1 MPDRTVQLIV
11 EPEEAGSRLD
21 RFLAARLPD
30 LSRSAV
36 QRLIAQGL
44 VHLSAGT
51 AKPSLSVGAGLE
63 VDLTVPAPA
72 PATLEPEN
80 LPLVVLYDDADIV
93 VVDKAPGVVVHP
105 GAGHARGTLVNALL
119 HHIGGLSGI
128 GGAMRPGIVHR
139 LDRGTSGVMTVAK
152 HDRAH
157 RELARQFREREVTKE
172 YVALVWGRPRAGQAI
187 DLPIGRDPRH
197 RRKMSTRARQARS
210 ASTRIVDIEPLAG
223 VSLIRVAIGTGRTH
237 QIRVHLS
244 ESGHAI
250 VGDALYG
257 GVRRTLPL
265 RLRGLAALDRPFLH
279 AARLTITHPRT
290 GGQMTF
296 EAPLARDLAD
306 VLAALRQAQPARTP

>member
-1 MPDRTVQLIV
+1 MPDRTVQLVV

-44 VHLSAGT
+44 VRLSAGT
-51 AKPSLSVGAGLE
+51 AKPSLSVAAGLE

-72 PATLEPEN
+72 PATPEPEN
-80 LPLVVLYDDADIV
+80 LPLVVLYDDEDIV

-105 GAGHARGTLVNALL
+105 AAGHARGTLVNALL
-119 HHIGGLSGI
+119 HHVGGLSGI
-128 GGAMRPGIVHR
+128 GGTTRPGIVHR

-197 RRKMSTRARQARS
+197 RRKMSTRARRARS

-223 VSLIRVAIGTGRTH
+223 VSLVRVVIGTGRTH

-257 GVRRTLPL
+257 GVRRTLPS
-265 RLRGLAALDRPFLH
+265 RLRGLAALGRPFLH

-306 VLAALRQAQPARTP
+306 VLAALRQAQPARTL

>member
-1 MPDRTVQLIV
+1 MPDRTFQLVV

-36 QRLIAQGL
+36 QRLIAQGF
-44 VHLSAGT
+44 VQVSAGA
-51 AKPSLSVGAGLE
+51 AKPSLSVAAGLE

-72 PATLEPEN
+72 GATPEPED
-80 LPLVVLYDDADIV
+80 LPLTVLYDDDDIV
-93 VVDKAPGVVVHP
+93 VVDKAAGVVVHP
-105 GAGHARGTLVNALL
+105 AAGHARGTLVNALL
-119 HHIGGLSGI
+119 HHVRGLSGV
-128 GGAMRPGIVHR
+128 GGETRPGIVHR

-152 HDRAH
+152 HDKAH

-172 YVALVWGRPRAGQAI
+172 YLALVWGRPRAGQAI

-197 RRKMSTRARQARS
+197 RRKMSSRANRARS
-210 ASTRIVDIEPLAG
+210 ASTRLVDVEPLGG
-223 VSLIRVAIGTGRTH
+223 VSLIRVVIATGRTH

-265 RLRGLAALDRPFLH
+265 RLRRLAMLDRPFLH
-279 AARLTITHPRT
+279 AARLTIAHPST
-290 GGQMTF
+290 GETMTF
-296 EAPLARDLAD
+296 EAPLAPDLAD
-306 VLAALRQAQPARTP
+306 VLAALRHAQPARVV

>member
-1 MPDRTVQLIV
+1 MPDRTFQLVV

-36 QRLIAQGL
+36 QRLIAQGF
-44 VHLSAGT
+44 VRVSAGA
-51 AKPSLSVGAGLE
+51 AKPSLSVAAGLE

-72 PATLEPEN
+72 GATPEPED
-80 LPLVVLYDDADIV
+80 LPLTVLYDDDDIV

-105 GAGHARGTLVNALL
+105 AAGHARGTLVNALL
-119 HHIGGLSGI
+119 HHVRGLSGV
-128 GGAMRPGIVHR
+128 GGATRPGIVHR

-152 HDRAH
+152 HDKAH

-172 YVALVWGRPRAGQAI
+172 YLALVWGRPRAGQAI

-197 RRKMSTRARQARS
+197 RRKMSSRAHRARS
-210 ASTRIVDIEPLAG
+210 ASTRLMDVEPLGG
-223 VSLIRVAIGTGRTH
+223 VSLIRVVIGTGRTH

-257 GVRRTLPL
+257 GVRRTLPV
-265 RLRGLAALDRPFLH
+265 RLRSLAALDRPFLH
-279 AARLTITHPRT
+279 AARLTIAHPST
-290 GGQMTF
+290 GDAMMF
-296 EAPLARDLAD
+296 EAPLAPDLAG
-306 VLAALRQAQPARTP
+306 VLTALRHAQPARVV

>member
-1 MPDRTVQLIV
+1 MPDRTVHLVV

-21 RFLAARLPD
+21 RFLATRLPD

-44 VHLSAGT
+44 VRLSAGT
-51 AKPSLSVGAGLE
+51 AKPSLSVVARLE

-72 PATLEPEN
+72 PASPEPEN
-80 LPLVVLYDDADIV
+80 LPLVVLYDDEDIV

-105 GAGHARGTLVNALL
+105 AAGHSRGTLVNALL
-119 HHIGGLSGI
+119 HHVGGLSGI
-128 GGAMRPGIVHR
+128 GGATRPGIVHR

-152 HDRAH
+152 HDQAH

-197 RRKMSTRARQARS
+197 RRKMSTRARRARS
-210 ASTRIVDIEPLAG
+210 ASTRIVEIEPLAG
-223 VSLIRVAIGTGRTH
+223 VSLIRVVIGTGRTH

-257 GVRRTLPL
+257 GVRRTLPS
-265 RLRGLAALDRPFLH
+265 RLGGLSALGRPFLH

-290 GGQMTF
+290 GDQMTF

>member
-1 MPDRTVQLIV
+1 MPDRTVQLVV

-44 VHLSAGT
+44 VQLSAGT
-51 AKPSLSVGAGLE
+51 AKPSLSVAAGLE
-63 VDLTVPAPA
+63 VDLTVPAPT
-72 PATLEPEN
+72 PATPEPED
-80 LPLVVLYDDADIV
+80 LPLVVLYDDPDIV

-105 GAGHARGTLVNALL
+105 SAGHARGTLVNALL
-119 HHIGGLSGI
+119 HHVGGLSGV
-128 GGAMRPGIVHR
+128 GGATRPGIVHR

-157 RELARQFREREVTKE
+157 RELARQFREREVAKE
-172 YVALVWGRPRAGQAI
+172 YLALVWGRPRAGQAI

-197 RRKMSTRARQARS
+197 RRKMSTRARRARS
-210 ASTRIVDIEPLAG
+210 ASTRVVDIEPLGG
-223 VSLIRVAIGTGRTH
+223 VSLIRVVIGTGRTH

-250 VGDALYG
+250 VGDSLYG
-257 GVRRTLPL
+257 GVRRALPS
-265 RLRGLAALDRPFLH
+265 RLRSLAALGRPFLH
-279 AARLTITHPRT
+279 AARLTITHPGT
-290 GGQMTF
+290 GVVMTF

-306 VLAALRQAQPARTP
+306 VLAALRQAQPPRTA

>member
-1 MPDRTVQLIV
+1 MPDRTVQLVV

-36 QRLIAQGL
+36 QRLIALGL
-44 VHLSAGT
+44 VRVSAG
-51 AKPSLSVGAGLE
+51 AVKPSLSVAAGLE
-63 VDLTVPAPA
+63 VDLTVPEPV
-72 PATLEPEN
+72 PATPEPEN
-80 LPLVVLYDDADIV
+80 LPLAVLYDDPDIV

-105 GAGHARGTLVNALL
+105 SAGHARGTLVNALL
-119 HHIGGLSGI
+119 HHIGGLSGV
-128 GGAMRPGIVHR
+128 GGETRPGIVHR

-172 YVALVWGRPRAGQAI
+172 YLALVWGRPRAGQAI

-197 RRKMSTRARQARS
+197 RRKMSSRARRARS
-210 ASTRIVDIEPLAG
+210 ASTRIVDLEPLGG
-223 VSLIRVAIGTGRTH
+223 VSLIRVVIGTGRTH

-257 GVRRTLPL
+257 GVRRTLPS
-265 RLRGLAALDRPFLH
+265 RLRSLAALSRPFLH

-290 GGQMTF
+290 GGVMTF

-306 VLAALRQAQPARTP
+306 ILAALRQAQPARTT